1 MGPKRAVTSY
11 EGTNRRRWSRY
22 AVDEDISAT
31 LVVGA
36 RRLDC
41 VVEDVSLGGAKLRV
55 AGKVPSGAIV
65 QLRCKPSDA
74 LAGRCV
80 WAGAKSIGVSFGM
93 CERSVD
99 FALSCLKRMPAIA
112 ESLAL
117 GQSAE
122 VTG

>member
-1 MGPKRAVTSY
+1 MGPKRAVKSY
-11 EGTNRRRWSRY
+11 EGINRRRWSRY
-22 AVDEDISAT
+22 AVDGDIPAT
-31 LVVGA
+31 LMVGG

-65 QLRCKPSDA
+65 QLRREPSDA

-80 WAGAKSIGVSFGM
+80 WAGGKSIGVYFGM
-93 CERSVD
+93 CERSVE
-99 FALSCLKRMPAIA
+99 FALSCLRGMPAIA

-122 VTG
+122 ATG